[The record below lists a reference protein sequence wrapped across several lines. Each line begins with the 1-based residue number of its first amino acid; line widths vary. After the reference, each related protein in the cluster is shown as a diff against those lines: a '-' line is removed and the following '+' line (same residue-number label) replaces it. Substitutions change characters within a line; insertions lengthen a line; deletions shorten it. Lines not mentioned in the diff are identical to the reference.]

1 MSVFKTISPSKSN
14 RIAQNW
20 SSALRAPVPV
30 FFGILFFF
38 AAIAGARG
46 DAMLELFNVSWSDL
60 IQKMPEIAEA
70 GYTSLWLPPPAKGS
84 SSFSIGYDVFDAF
97 DLGDKNQ
104 RGTVATHW
112 GTKAQLL
119 DVVQTA
125 HQFGIRVYFDNIMNH
140 RAFDVPGYNSSTPT
154 NLYPGLRP
162 EDFHL
167 QTVSGGYYANWPQVE
182 DFGNQW
188 DVQYESLSGLVDLA
202 NEPGSIN
209 GNFGATLGS
218 SIPKISFI
226 RQPNNPE
233 YYMDPNAPALG
244 GPWHPFNGTNGVP
257 VSEDVNAYLIRAVM
271 WTLYTTKCDGFRL
284 DAVKHVPS
292 DFFGDSTTT
301 WNGYTGGIQAMFDW
315 VHGYGTNVTGNGYF
329 EPDDSRNSCYDSEAP
344 RNDALLFGEHLG
356 EPPTYSEYL
365 ARGMRLLG
373 TPLRDQM
380 NSALGGGC
388 FYGMEARDFGP
399 FSPAQSVM
407 FAQSQDASGCCATHR
422 EMQNAYYFMREGIP
436 EIYSDNYNQSGPPNY
451 FPNRPYANYLGEF
464 DDPGMPEVAYLHN
477 QLARGGTRPRW
488 SDCNIVA
495 FERYDYRD
503 VSGGDPYSDPNA
515 TVVLFAMN
523 NNFGDPGD
531 VSFDDGVSRT
541 SDGFYTCGQGSNV
554 RGNGMIVGFPPG
566 SVLSQLASSATA
578 SDRACAKLLVHAATT
593 DMAQAQATANAA
605 NAIDRKIY
613 VNTTPPSGGGAV
625 EMTIPSGGW
634 VMYGY
639 QWPEPSRAN
648 VLTNA
653 INFQQGGAN
662 VAAMTV
668 YRHDGTNGD
677 ANFNPVYPFKMRG
690 SVDANG
696 NVIRGIYVSNL
707 TYAIDIPILTN
718 ATADISI
725 RCDASAENILAKMDG
740 GLDLNSQM
748 DLGPLSGFD
757 RRDNRPGY
765 ATDVYLGYE
774 QTGFQL
780 RYGPEKFAARLI
792 SRDTVTSLGAETYH
806 YTVGGTDA
814 VVNGSGNGAS
824 INTSTA
830 SWVYHEPS
838 VTNTASDGNGT
849 ATQRV
854 PLNPVSGQ
862 SVDVWV
868 KVGYNFKTNHCFV
881 YYTTDGSNP
890 EGVCGVGKGST
901 QVVPGSWVANDTVDT
916 SSDWFNAT
924 IPAQSDGVEVRYKA
938 AFFQQDI
945 GAISDADNSK
955 LYGLT
960 QFGITNFNPTT
971 VTTWRHNDLNTN
983 NTGTGLAEGFH
994 IVRARCFLPRSGKSG
1009 VYNTFLQTFYY
1020 DAGLPAGVIPFP
1032 PTDGSSITANNYVVV
1047 VRGDTSVTEVV
1058 LNISDS
1064 NGQINGLAAPVTP
1077 DPTISQ
1083 QYPNL
1088 PKEFRFTYNNVPTN
1102 GTAVITVLL
1111 KKLSSGILT
1120 NRITTL
1126 TRTVNTMAPVT
1137 VLRIARPATDGT
1149 ILVLSTNDIYTL
1161 QACFTS
1167 TIAPN
1172 SNLFSIY
1179 LNGVFQDR
1187 TNYIFLP
1194 SGCSPGL
1201 RSLYYNWTRPPPSS
1215 NTLQVI
1221 YTNTNVTT
1229 LSDSRTFAV
1238 VRPGD
1243 SDGDGMSDYAELVA
1257 GTDAFDPN
1265 SVLRITGLV
1274 NGHQLVVW
1282 DSVSNIHYQVLAT
1295 TNLNYP
1301 LLPIGPVVVGSG
1313 PSTFFFDNS
1322 PSTNKFYRIQVV
1334 P

>member
-1 MSVFKTISPSKSN
+1 MISQS
-14 RIAQNW
+14 IVLIGTAQRW
-20 SSALRAPVPV
+20 SSALRRATRAFICALVLLA
-30 FFGILFFF
+30 GIT
-38 AAIAGARG
+38 GARA

-84 SSFSIGYDVFDAF
+84 SSYSIGYDLFDPF
-97 DLGDKNQ
+97 DLGDKDQ

-119 DVVQTA
+119 QVVQTA
-125 HQFGIRVYFDNIMNH
+125 HQFGIRLYFDNIMNH

-162 EDFHL
+162 QDFHV
-167 QTVSGGYYANWPQVE
+167 QTVSGGYYANWPGIQ
-182 DFGNQW
+182 DYGNQW
-188 DVQYESLSGLVDLA
+188 DVQYESLSGLIDLA

-209 GNFGATLGS
+209 GNFGNTLGS
-218 SIPKISFI
+218 TIPKISFI
-226 RQPNNPE
+226 RQPTNPE
-233 YYMDPNAPALG
+233 YYMDPNEPALG
-244 GPWHPFNGTNGVP
+244 GGWHPFNGTNGVP
-257 VSEDVNAYLIRAVM
+257 ISEDVNAYLIRAVM

-292 DFFGDSTTT
+292 GFFGDATAS

-329 EPDDSRNSCYDSEAP
+329 EPDDSRNSCFDSEAP

-388 FYGMEARDFGP
+388 LNGMDGRDFGP
-399 FSPAQSVM
+399 FSPVKSVM

-464 DDPGMPEVAYLHN
+464 ADPRMPEVAYLHN

-503 VSGGDPYSDPNA
+503 VSGGDPYTNADA

-523 NNFGDPGD
+523 NNFGNGGPGD
-531 VSFDDGVSRT
+531 VSFDDLVNRT
-541 SDGFYTCGQGSNV
+541 PDGYYTCAQGSNL
-554 RGNGMIVGFPPG
+554 RTNGMIVGFPPG

-578 SDRACAKLLVHAATT
+578 SNRACAKLLVHAATT
-593 DMAQAQATANAA
+593 DPLQAQATVNAS
-605 NAIDRKIY
+605 NPIDRKIY
-613 VNTTPPSGGGAV
+613 VNTAPPSGGGAI

-653 INFQQGGAN
+653 INFKQGGAT
-662 VAAMTV
+662 VPSMTV

-677 ANFNPVYPFKMRG
+677 ANFNPIYPFKMRG

-696 NVIRGIYVSNL
+696 NVIGGVHVSNL

-718 ATADISI
+718 APAEIAI

-748 DLGPLSGFD
+748 GLGPITGFD

-765 ATDVYLGYE
+765 ATDVYLGFE
-774 QTGFQL
+774 QTTLQL
-780 RYGPEKFAARLI
+780 RHGPEKFAARLI
-792 SRDTVTSLGAETYH
+792 SRDNVTSLGAETY
-806 YTVGGTDA
+806 YYKVGGTNT
-814 VVNGSGNGAS
+814 VINGSGNGAN

-830 SWVYHEPS
+830 TWAYHDPV
-838 VTNTASDGNGT
+838 VTNTVAGGNGT
-849 ATQRV
+849 ATQLV
-854 PLNPVSGQ
+854 PLNPTSGQ
-862 SVDVWV
+862 EVDVWL

-890 EGVCGVGKGST
+890 EGAYGVGKGTT
-901 QVVPGSWVANDTVDT
+901 QVVPGSWVTNDAVDT
-916 SSDWFNAT
+916 ASDWFKAT
-924 IPAQSDGVEVRYKA
+924 IPAQSDGVQVRYKA
-938 AFFQQDI
+938 AFFQQNI
-945 GAISDADNSK
+945 ATISDTDNSK

-971 VTTWRHNDLNTN
+971 VTTWLHSDLNTN
-983 NTGTGLAEGFH
+983 STGIGLTEGFH
-994 IVRARCFLPRSGKSG
+994 IVRARCLLPRSGKSG

-1020 DAGLPAGVIPFP
+1020 DAGLPTGVIAFP
-1032 PTDGSSITANNYVVV
+1032 TTNGSSITVNSYVIV
-1047 VRGDTSVTEVV
+1047 VRGDSSVTEVA

-1064 NGQINGLAAPVTP
+1064 NGQISGVAAAVIP
-1077 DPTISQ
+1077 DPTLSQ
-1083 QYPNL
+1083 QYPSL
-1088 PKEFRFTYNNVPTN
+1088 PQEFRFTYNEVPTN
-1102 GTAVITVLL
+1102 GTATITVHL
-1111 KKLSSGILT
+1111 KKLTSGTLT
-1120 NRITTL
+1120 NRTTML
-1126 TRTVNTMAPVT
+1126 IRTVNTMAPASV
-1137 VLRIARPATDGT
+1137 VKIANPATDGT
-1149 ILVLSTNDIYTL
+1149 ILELSTNDVYTL

-1167 TIAPN
+1167 TLTTNN

-1179 LNGVFQDR
+1179 LNGTLLDR
-1187 TNYIFLP
+1187 SNYIFRP
-1194 SGCSPGL
+1194 SGCASGL
-1201 RSLYYNWTRPPPSS
+1201 RSLYYNWTGGPPGS

-1221 YTNTNVTT
+1221 YTNLTM

-1243 SDGDGMSDYAELVA
+1243 SDGDGMSDYAELIA
-1257 GTDAFDPN
+1257 GTDAFDAN
-1265 SVLRITGLV
+1265 SALRITALS
-1274 NGHQLVVW
+1274 NGNHLIVW
-1282 DSVSNIHYQVLAT
+1282 NSVSNINYQVLAT
-1295 TNLNYP
+1295 TNLSYP
-1301 LLPIGPVVVGSG
+1301 LLPISPVIVGSG
-1313 PSTFFFDNS
+1313 PSTFYFDSS
-1322 PSTNKFYRIQVV
+1322 PDPTNKFYRIQVV